1 VAVILIQQ
9 LELILIQIRLPL
21 YVSRSNQINKMKS
34 SNHVLATTI
43 LIGNA
48 VYTES
53 FQASVPFIQKRSLPA
68 TLRSTLNEPTINL
81 STIRMHRSSNLH
93 STSKQSNEIDLKTQE
108 KEESTDKNDNNPLN
122 EVMASF
128 PPFNFDLDKF
138 MASMPFK
145 FDDQSD
151 EVSSFY

>member
-1 VAVILIQQ
+1 
-9 LELILIQIRLPL
+9 
-21 YVSRSNQINKMKS
+21 
-34 SNHVLATTI
+34 
-43 LIGNA
+43 
-48 VYTES
+48 
-53 FQASVPFIQKRSLPA
+53 
-68 TLRSTLNEPTINL
+68 
-81 STIRMHRSSNLH
+81 MHRSSNLH

-108 KEESTDKNDNNPLN
+108 TEESTDKNDNNPLN

-151 EVSSFY
+151 EVSYFYWN